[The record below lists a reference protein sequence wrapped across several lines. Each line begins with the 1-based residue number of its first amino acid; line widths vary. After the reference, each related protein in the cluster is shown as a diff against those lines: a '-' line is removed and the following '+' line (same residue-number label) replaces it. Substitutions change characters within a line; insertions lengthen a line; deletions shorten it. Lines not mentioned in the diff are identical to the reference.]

1 MLPVDILGAGEAVMV
16 AFKVYLNYCQLS
28 KSPSP
33 FIENAVGKFF
43 ELYLNLCCIHS

>member
-1 MLPVDILGAGEAVMV
+1 MLPVDILGAGEAVIV

-33 FIENAVGKFF
+33 FIEMLLGSF
-43 ELYLNLCCIHS
+43 